1 MRRERILIAACLLA
15 SATAL
20 HAQQLM
26 INEIQVANIDQ
37 WIDPSYNYGG
47 WVELYNPS
55 AEDIGLAGYVL
66 RHTDADGLSTTH
78 TLTYEHG
85 VVPARGFRVVW
96 FDHNSKDGYYGPYAS
111 AQIPFNPS
119 LTL

>member
-1 MRRERILIAACLLA
+1 MACLLA

-20 HAQQLM
+20 HAQQLV

-85 VVPARGFRVVW
+85 VVPARGVQSGVVRPQQQGRLLW
-96 FDHNSKDGYYGPYAS
+96 SVRLGAD
-111 AQIPFNPS
+111 
-119 LTL
+119 TL

>member
-20 HAQQLM
+20 HAQQLV

-85 VVPARGFRVVW
+85 VVPACRCPTHF
-96 FDHNSKDGYYGPYAS
+96 
-111 AQIPFNPS
+111 
-119 LTL
+119 